1 MSKSYTR
8 SKSFR
13 KLASRAGNCYLS
25 LFLTRARRRALKVLG
40 SYPFLNIVQEYG
52 RIHKCFSQWP
62 VHLAIQSGTFE
73 VHISIRAPRKDF
85 QFAQT
90 TMSIPMGCLL
100 IWITFKMNNAQDL
113 ILTMSVGSYSP
124 FSIASPSNPIYDLP
138 ALDFEAS
145 RL

>member
-40 SYPFLNIVQEYG
+40 SYPSPDIVQEYG
-52 RIHKCFSQWP
+52 HIHKCFSQWP

-73 VHISIRAPRKDF
+73 VHVSIRAPRKDF
-85 QFAQT
+85 RFAQT
-90 TMSIPMGCLL
+90 TTSIPTGCLL
-100 IWITFKMNNAQDL
+100 IWITSKMNNARDL
-113 ILTMSVGSYSP
+113 IPTMSVGSYPP
-124 FSIASPSNPIYDLP
+124 FPITSPSNPMYDLP
-138 ALDFEAS
+138 ALDFEAP